1 MRRRSR
7 AGWGRAEP
15 AQPRGERPPQP
26 LRAAPKFAARRW
38 TGKLGS
44 PRGAPPAPP
53 PAAPLT
59 WGGGRGGPP
68 ARGSRPPAA
77 SCAAPRH
84 RTAPG
89 GPARSGAQRLMAPGG
104 HGARRGAGGGV
115 CGWGCMCGES
125 RLPPPRFLR
134 SLPSLLP
141 RQPCPA
147 QPLLETLRMQRRVPA
162 RDRPWGPAPGTG
174 ALFAPGTGCGDLP
187 HACPRGGP
195 SPALRTSLPLASYS
209 HSSQVPSRLGFA
221 ERDRG
226 HPGVRERATALGA
239 RGTPHRPAPR
249 SADDAWSHPWLRTHK
264 HSVWQ
269 HRATLGVLS
278 IHRAG

>member
-1 MRRRSR
+1 MSHGSPAALHEGSSSTGVCVARS
-7 AGWGRAEP
+7 AHEP
-15 AQPRGERPPQP
+15 ICKSRLQGGDIPAPGEGSLAQPMPVASILCQLMQRGVGQ
-26 LRAAPKFAARRW
+26 
-38 TGKLGS
+38 
-44 PRGAPPAPP
+44 
-53 PAAPLT
+53 PAASPGA

-89 GPARSGAQRLMAPGG
+89 GPARSGAQRLLAPGG

-162 RDRPWGPAPGTG
+162 RDRPWGPSPLMT
-174 ALFAPGTGCGDLP
+174 
-187 HACPRGGP
+187 CPN
-195 SPALRTSLPLASYS
+195 
-209 HSSQVPSRLGFA
+209 
-221 ERDRG
+221 
-226 HPGVRERATALGA
+226 
-239 RGTPHRPAPR
+239 
-249 SADDAWSHPWLRTHK
+249 
-264 HSVWQ
+264 
-269 HRATLGVLS
+269 
-278 IHRAG
+278 